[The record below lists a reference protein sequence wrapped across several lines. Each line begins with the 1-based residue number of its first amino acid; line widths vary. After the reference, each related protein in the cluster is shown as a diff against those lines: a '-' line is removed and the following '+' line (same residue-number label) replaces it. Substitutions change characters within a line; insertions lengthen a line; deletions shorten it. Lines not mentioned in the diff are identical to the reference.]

1 MLKHPLNFLGFVLFA
16 CLFFCFV
23 FCYLPKNSPSADL
36 QVTTSHT
43 PRDKPVQFLME
54 CEPLLLA
61 TTKYSSLNTS
71 FASFL
76 ISFFL

>member
-23 FCYLPKNSPSADL
+23 FCYLPADL
-36 QVTTSHT
+36 QATTSHT